1 MAQHSEAFSMQKK
14 TWKAKER
21 MKDAVQLIRETQ
33 AATKT
38 VVSLCLLEGWTQS
51 SQTIQS
57 PAMLNTVKNGRS
69 GNNWK
74 SGILLEMQKNT
85 AIWQAASLF
94 FVELYMCWPMHSAM
108 DSYPSHLY
116 L

>member
-1 MAQHSEAFSMQKK
+1 
-14 TWKAKER
+14 

-38 VVSLCLLEGWTQS
+38 VVNLCLLEGWTQS
-51 SQTIQS
+51 PTNNPKPNNAEHWRIEDLQT
-57 PAMLNTVKNGRS
+57 T
-69 GNNWK
+69 GNKAFCWNLQK
-74 SGILLEMQKNT
+74 ST
-85 AIWQAASLF
+85 AIWQTASLF
-94 FVELYMCWPMHSAM
+94 FVELYMCWPLHSAM